1 MLVRWNSVRAEPVE
15 ASPELQRPRT
25 EQSFCVPKADIAA
38 NGYDLSINRYK
49 EVVHAAVTHRAPGEI
64 LVELGKLE
72 DEIARGMKALEGML
86 K

>member
-1 MLVRWNSVRAEPVE
+1 
-15 ASPELQRPRT
+15 
-25 EQSFCVPKADIAA
+25 VPQADIAA

-49 EVVHAAVTHRAPGEI
+49 EVVHAQVQHRKPQEI
-64 LVELGKLE
+64 LVELDKLE